1 MTQEEWALIYLIFPP
16 VIVFKIK
23 IFFQEP
29 TANISPLGEKSREIG
44 VSVWS

>member
-16 VIVFKIK
+16 LVVYKIK

-29 TANISPLGEKSREIG
+29 TDNISPLGEKSREFR